1 LSKGSYQ
8 KVLVQI
14 VDHEGYNVLHL
25 VGKFASEG
33 RFGSPPL
40 DQYVL
45 IHSEKIW
52 FKVHNLHD

>member
-1 LSKGSYQ
+1 
-8 KVLVQI
+8 VQI

-40 DQYVL
+40 DQYLL